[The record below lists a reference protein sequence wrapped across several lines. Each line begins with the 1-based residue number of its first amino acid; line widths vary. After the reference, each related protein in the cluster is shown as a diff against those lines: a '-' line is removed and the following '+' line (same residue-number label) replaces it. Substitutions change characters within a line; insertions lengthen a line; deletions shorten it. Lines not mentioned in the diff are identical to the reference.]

1 MTTGPLRAVCLI
13 AGGLFVLSSRSV
25 IAADVEF
32 DDLIGRWCGDT
43 STYVFSRS
51 QLAVTLTSGK
61 TPKHGPKLQIAGVS
75 AKGSRVT
82 VKWKPEKPGN
92 STEFELS
99 DKRRELVQVQQTK
112 GDKGSRRVFHRC

>member
-13 AGGLFVLSSRSV
+13 AAGLFVLSSQSV
-25 IAADVEF
+25 LAADVEF
-32 DDLIGRWCGDT
+32 DDLIGRWCGET

-61 TPKHGPKLQIAGVS
+61 TPKHGPKLQIAGAS

-92 STEFELS
+92 STEFDLS
-99 DKRRELVQVQQTK
+99 DNRRELVQVQQTK
-112 GDKGSRRVFHRC
+112 GDKGPRRVFHRC